1 MTAAVTFFISGI
13 AVILLEGGLLTAV
26 AAGLM
31 AGGCALLLTGRA
43 LDAAEKRR
51 ALDAA
56 EKRRLSMCSQL

>member
-26 AAGLM
+26 AAGLL
-31 AGGCALLLTGRA
+31 AGGCALLVTGRA

-51 ALDAA
+51 
-56 EKRRLSMCSQL
+56 LSVCSQL